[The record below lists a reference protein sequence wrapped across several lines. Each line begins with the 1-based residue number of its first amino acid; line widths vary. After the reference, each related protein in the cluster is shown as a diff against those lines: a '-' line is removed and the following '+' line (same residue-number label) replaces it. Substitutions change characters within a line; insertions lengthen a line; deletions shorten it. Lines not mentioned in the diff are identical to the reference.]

1 MHSERRIQVVSEK
14 EIIRLHTPGCTSA
27 EWKDSASIQRTIL
40 ETYSALA
47 NSSGGT
53 IIIEAA
59 GGSEDGSICAPCIES
74 FIEQL
79 WEALNDPCKVSCNI
93 LRPRDV
99 ALRDMDGT
107 AAIVITVP
115 PAHREYKPVY
125 LNGNMDLFT
134 FKRNR
139 EGNRICSKSEVRSM
153 LRDAFNDDQDN
164 LPLPEADGCDWLVE
178 DDLKRYISLL
188 RSNSHL
194 NGWAEQSSEDVL
206 LMLGAASKKG
216 GKLYPTRAGLLMF
229 GKVPCILREFP
240 EFRLDYR
247 EEVGGDR
254 YTYRLNSDDI
264 GSELN
269 VFRFLCEVSSRLAM
283 KIGVPF
289 ELEGM
294 VRRSDSEALTAIRE
308 ALVNTLLHADYR
320 GSGGTTV
327 VYDGRKVVFSNPGGM
342 RIPLSK
348 AKEGGISDP
357 RNRTMM
363 RMMLGIG
370 LVEQM
375 GSGVRSIFRAVG
387 DGALLDA
394 SMSEEPDPLRTV
406 TAITLAPA
414 GARPDDAGAQVL
426 RYVSEHRNATIKEI
440 SSEVGLSTR
449 TVSRVIKEL
458 IESGSLRREGNNRR
472 SIWTVIV

>member
-1 MHSERRIQVVSEK
+1 MTSEAEFLDRHGK
-14 EIIRLHTPGCTSA
+14 EGLNV
-27 EWKDSASIQRTIL
+27 EYKSASSKVPSDIWD
-40 ETYSALA
+40 TYSAFA
-47 NSSGGT
+47 NTSGGT
-53 IIIEAA
+53 IIL
-59 GGSEDGSICAPCIES
+59 GVSENQSDGSLEVTGIHSP
-74 FIEQL
+74 
-79 WEALNDPCKVSCNI
+79 EAYMKRIWDTLNNPAKVNVNL
-93 LRPRDV
+93 LRNDDIRV
-99 ALRDMDGT
+99 EEVDGKNV
-107 AAIVITVP
+107 IVITVP
-115 PAHREYKPVY
+115 PARREDKPVY
-125 LNGNMDLFT
+125 LNGNMDLYT
-134 FKRNR
+134 FKRNH
-139 EGNRICSKSEVRSM
+139 EGDYTCRKDEVRSM
-153 LRDAFNDDQDN
+153 LRDAYNDDQDN
-164 LPLPEADGCDWLVE
+164 LPLPEIDGCDCFIK
-178 DDLKRYISLL
+178 DDIKKYISLL
-188 RSNSHL
+188 RSSNHL
-194 NGWAEQSSEDVL
+194 NGWTEQSSEELL
-206 LMLGAASKKG
+206 LMLGAASKKD
-216 GKLYPTRAGLLMF
+216 GKLHPTRAGLLMF

-308 ALVNTLLHADYR
+308 ALLNTLLHADYR

-414 GARPDDAGAQVL
+414 GARPGDAGAQVL

>member
-1 MHSERRIQVVSEK
+1 MTSEAEFLDRHGK
-14 EIIRLHTPGCTSA
+14 EGLNV
-27 EWKDSASIQRTIL
+27 EYKSASSKVPSDMWD
-40 ETYSALA
+40 TYSAFA
-47 NSSGGT
+47 NTSGGT
-53 IIIEAA
+53 IIL
-59 GGSEDGSICAPCIES
+59 GVSENQSDGSLEVTGIRSP
-74 FIEQL
+74 
-79 WEALNDPCKVSCNI
+79 EAYMKRIWDTLNNPAKVNVNL
-93 LRPRDV
+93 LRNDDIRV
-99 ALRDMDGT
+99 EEVDGKNV
-107 AAIVITVP
+107 IVITVP
-115 PAHREYKPVY
+115 PARREDKPVY
-125 LNGNMDLFT
+125 LNGNMDLYT
-134 FKRNR
+134 FKRNH
-139 EGNRICSKSEVRSM
+139 EGDYTCRKDEVRSM
-153 LRDAFNDDQDN
+153 LRDAYNDDQDN
-164 LPLPEADGCDWLVE
+164 LPLLEIDGCDCFIK
-178 DDLKRYISLL
+178 DDIKKYISLL
-188 RSNSHL
+188 RNSSHL
-194 NGWAEQSSEDVL
+194 NGWTEQSSEEVL
-206 LMLGAASKKG
+206 LMLGAASKKD

-320 GSGGTTV
+320 GSGGTIV

-406 TAITLAPA
+406 TTITLAPA

-472 SIWTVIV
+472 SIWIVIV

>member
-1 MHSERRIQVVSEK
+1 MTSEAEFLDRHGK
-14 EIIRLHTPGCTSA
+14 EGLNV
-27 EWKDSASIQRTIL
+27 EYKSASSKVPSDMWD
-40 ETYSALA
+40 TYSAFA
-47 NSSGGT
+47 NTSGGT
-53 IIIEAA
+53 IIL
-59 GGSEDGSICAPCIES
+59 GVSENQSDGSLEVTGIRSP
-74 FIEQL
+74 
-79 WEALNDPCKVSCNI
+79 EAYMKRIWDTLNNPAKVNVNL
-93 LRPRDV
+93 LRNDDIRV
-99 ALRDMDGT
+99 EEVDGKNV
-107 AAIVITVP
+107 IVITVP
-115 PAHREYKPVY
+115 PARREDKPVY
-125 LNGNMDLFT
+125 LNGNMDLYT
-134 FKRNR
+134 FKRNH
-139 EGNRICSKSEVRSM
+139 EGDYTCRKDEVRSM
-153 LRDAFNDDQDN
+153 LRDAYNDDQDN
-164 LPLPEADGCDWLVE
+164 LPLLEIDGCDCFIK
-178 DDLKRYISLL
+178 DDIKKYISLL
-188 RSNSHL
+188 RSSSHL
-194 NGWAEQSSEDVL
+194 NGWIEQSSEEVL
-206 LMLGAASKKG
+206 LMLGAASKKD
-216 GKLYPTRAGLLMF
+216 GKLHPTRAGLLMF